1 MKKYQTI
8 LLAGMLAM
16 LPLQTAIGAY
26 QVGDT
31 VADFTLPDAFGNPV
45 SYSDYEGMVVL
56 INFWASW

>member
-1 MKKYQTI
+1 MSKHQT
-8 LLAGMLAM
+8 LLLVGMLAI
-16 LPLQTAIGAY
+16 LPLQTAVAAY

-45 SYSDYEGMVVL
+45 SFSDYEGMVVL